1 MFQAHRSGKMVVSS
15 TVMGGRTG
23 AALGGKMFS
32 IFGRSSLKCLREH
45 PGDRRAAAGLKLKAE
60 VRARGIRKSSMDRW

>member
-23 AALGGKMFS
+23 AALGGKDVLHFWQIQS
-32 IFGRSSLKCLREH
+32 KVPEGALRRSTCSHRSEAKGRSQ
-45 PGDRRAAAGLKLKAE
+45 G
-60 VRARGIRKSSMDRW
+60 